1 MLVFDAY
8 QAADALSGGALTQFF
23 KTKQIKTKN
32 FRKTNGR
39 LQGSLNAI

>member
-23 KTKQIKTKN
+23 STKQGTG
-32 FRKTNGR
+32 TGGR
-39 LQGSLNAI
+39 SRAKRRSNS

>member
-23 KTKQIKTKN
+23 STKQGTG
-32 FRKTNGR
+32 GR
-39 LQGSLNAI
+39 SGAKRRSNN